1 MVLCSIECVQ
11 RISEYLEIPPGKLQ
25 ITQNNT
31 IAADNLVKNTSIEG
45 FSTIIQAYAN
55 LSKQQDLH
63 LGNSDRITQTLVR
76 QWLEYAVMC
85 INYADMPAN
94 AKRVLKELNTVLRD
108 NTYVT
113 GTSKTIADVAL
124 YYALHSIMSA
134 LTCQEQAEH
143 VHVSRW
149 FDNVQQEAK
158 LRQKLKVIQFDLMH
172 LYI

>member
-11 RISEYLEIPPGKLQ
+11 RISQYLEIPPGKLQ
-25 ITQNNT
+25 ITQSNT
-31 IAADNLVKNTSIEG
+31 IAADNLVKNTTIEG
-45 FSTIIQAYAN
+45 FSSIIQAYAN
-55 LSKQQDLH
+55 LSKQQELH
-63 LGNSDRITQTLVR
+63 LGSDRITQTLVR

-85 INYADMPAN
+85 VNYADIPAN
-94 AKRVLKELNTVLRD
+94 TKRVLKELNIALRD
-108 NTYVT
+108 NTYIT

-124 YYALHSIMSA
+124 YYALHSIMSG
-134 LTCQEQAEH
+134 LTCQEQAEY

-158 LRQKLKVIQFDLMH
+158 LRHKLKVIDFDLMH